1 MQSDLID
8 FKMAAARRKLDY
20 KLKRSCMLGSRSM
33 GERRARALMAEIDLH
48 ES

>member
-20 KLKRSCMLGSRSM
+20 KLKRSYVLDSRSM
-33 GERRARALMAEIDLH
+33 GESRARALMAEIDLH